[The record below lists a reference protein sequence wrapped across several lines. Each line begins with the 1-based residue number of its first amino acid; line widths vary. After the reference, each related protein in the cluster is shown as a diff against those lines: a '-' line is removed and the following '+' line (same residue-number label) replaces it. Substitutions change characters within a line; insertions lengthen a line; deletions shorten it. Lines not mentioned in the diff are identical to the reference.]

1 MVFERIKEENIRK
14 VEYLQSQE
22 PDYASVNLN
31 NKLEFAQKVE
41 VKTCCLYF
49 CKKDKEVNKLQ
60 VSFRIHC
67 LFLYAV

>member
-22 PDYASVNLN
+22 ADYASVNLN

-41 VKTCCLYF
+41 VKTI
-49 CKKDKEVNKLQ
+49 
-60 VSFRIHC
+60 SHG
-67 LFLYAV
+67 